1 MVGENPHRILRCE
14 AENLGLM
21 RAQVLSLCSLAEDAI
36 LDRLAGMARQE
47 EIERKLARIGFHH
60 SPGVIRERC
69 WVLDE
74 SRHKG
79 DWSLKEVTEGLG
91 VD

>member
-1 MVGENPHRILRCE
+1 MFGENPHRILRCE

-21 RAQVLSLCSLAEDAI
+21 RARVGSSCSLAEDAI
-36 LDRLAGMARQE
+36 LDPFAARPETIQP
-47 EIERKLARIGFHH
+47 KLARGGFHH
-60 SPGVIRERC
+60 SPGVFRERC

-74 SRHKG
+74 SRRKG
-79 DWSLKEVTEGLG
+79 DWSLNEVTEGLG